1 MREDKFY
8 ELMGEID
15 PEIIAAADKPI
26 PFRQKRGFKIVL
38 IAAVL
43 AFVMLLTPVAGAFAL
58 AVGYIATRDHV
69 NDGSEPQDPTQGD
82 AQQDFTPGGLVGEL
96 IGGIDW
102 GALKDTVG
110 ADGNVNWKDFFAVLQ
125 GNPSETIGA
134 NGHVFEAVKLDDGT
148 MKITK
153 FVNNGNETVVFV
165 PETISGAK
173 VTVIGAWAFAKNQN
187 LTHVSLPD
195 TVKVIEN
202 SAFHSCTN
210 LVTVDYPENLVEI
223 GKYAFAA
230 CGSLTNCDL
239 PYTLQTLG
247 SFAFMNC
254 DITDVTIPASLK
266 SWGDHTFYCCTNLQ
280 SLTIEDGIKTIPEE
294 SFRGATIRDL
304 TVPASVTNIG
314 NNSFT
319 NCENLQSISLPE
331 GLKEI
336 GLDAFAGTAI
346 TSITIPSTVTTMG
359 DMLFSGCEN
368 LETVIFAGDA
378 PEVLYFESTTG
389 LGLAPNTTCEIYYM
403 LGTDGFTEPEWNG
416 HPCRLMTYQ
425 TEQFVKNRFKRE
437 YYTEVPMYNVE
448 FLGQVDLPWQDE
460 VTVLDS
466 YSEYEAFAHVLTSAR
481 YDREYFEEFAIVLIH
496 VQQCSSEQVLGL
508 AGLGAQLYNTGG
520 VSYFGL
526 YPVVKFDCGQ
536 GDMTTD
542 MFSTYVLAEVKRS
555 DIRTDNIRRTGSI
568 YAYDIHTQS
577 ASAYHP
583 GLVDKG
589 K

>member
-15 PEIIAAADKPI
+15 PEIIAAADRPV
-26 PFRQKRGFKIVL
+26 PFRQKRGFKIAL

-43 AFVMLLTPVAGAFAL
+43 AFAMLLTPIAGAFAL
-58 AVGYIATRDHV
+58 AVGYIATHDQV
-69 NDGSEPQDPTQGD
+69 NDGSETQDPIQGD
-82 AQQDFTPGGLVGEL
+82 AEQKFTPGGLVGEL
-96 IGGIDW
+96 LGGIDW

-125 GNPSETIGA
+125 GNPSETIGTGSYA
-134 NGHVFEAVKLDDGT
+134 FESVKLDDGT

-195 TVKVIEN
+195 TVKVIED

-223 GKYAFAA
+223 GDYAFAA

-314 NNSFT
+314 NNAFT
-319 NCENLQSISLPE
+319 KCKNLQSISLPE

-346 TSITIPSTVTTMG
+346 QSITIPSTVTNMG

-368 LETVIFAGDA
+368 LETVIFAGNA
-378 PEVLYFESTTG
+378 PKVEYFESITG
-389 LGLAPNTTCEIYYM
+389 LTPNTAYQIYYL
-403 LGTDGFTEPEWNG
+403 LGADGFTDSEWYG
-416 HPCRLMTYQ
+416 HLCELMTCI
-425 TEQFVKNRFKRE
+425 TETFVLDNLQVHRFTMLPFH
-437 YYTEVPMYNVE
+437 YTEI
-448 FLGQVDLPWQDE
+448 LGDLNISNAEP
-460 VTVLDS
+460 VTLLDS
-466 YSEYEAFAHVLTSAR
+466 YDAYEAFSHVLTSER
-481 YDREYFEEFAIVLIH
+481 YDVDYFEQNAIVLIKVKH
-496 VQQCSSEQVLGL
+496 TSSENIVGL
-508 AGLGAQLYNTGG
+508 AGMGTQVYSTGNKM
-520 VSYFGL
+520 YFGL
-526 YPVVKFDCGQ
+526 YPIVKIKASDGPQ
-536 GDMTTD
+536 TD
-542 MFSTYVLAEVKRS
+542 DVQYTYILAEVQRS
-555 DIRTDNIRRTGSI
+555 NIRTDIATGVCTV
-568 YAYDIHTQS
+568 YAYDIDTFEGS
-577 ASAYHP
+577 TYHS
-583 GLVDKG
+583 LFFG